1 MRVSIWRG
9 ERASMASGVS
19 ATAKSRSEAGP
30 VVVSWVR
37 SDRMHAMRTRKGSR
51 LLHGDVAGQGVGA
64 YGARVELQENLDL
77 FADGREEEERAEH
90 ALRLAPTARVDRVP
104 EVRVVVP
111 RRELHR
117 APAELTAA
125 RVCGELLLGRRRADV
140 APEEAHVGEH
150 DGRVDLALT
159 HDRGLE
165 QIARAVDRRQV
176 LVIAREE
183 RPRLGGRGL
192 R

>member
-1 MRVSIWRG
+1 M
-9 ERASMASGVS
+9 
-19 ATAKSRSEAGP
+19 
-30 VVVSWVR
+30 
-37 SDRMHAMRTRKGSR
+37 
-51 LLHGDVAGQGVGA
+51 
-64 YGARVELQENLDL
+64 
-77 FADGREEEERAEH
+77 
-90 ALRLAPTARVDRVP
+90 
-104 EVRVVVP
+104 VP

-165 QIARAVDRRQV
+165 QVARAVDRRQV
-176 LVIAREE
+176 LVVAREE
-183 RPRLGGRGL
+183 CPRLGGRGL
-192 R
+192 RGRLKGDEQQPEERQTGEHRSALYRRGRTPST